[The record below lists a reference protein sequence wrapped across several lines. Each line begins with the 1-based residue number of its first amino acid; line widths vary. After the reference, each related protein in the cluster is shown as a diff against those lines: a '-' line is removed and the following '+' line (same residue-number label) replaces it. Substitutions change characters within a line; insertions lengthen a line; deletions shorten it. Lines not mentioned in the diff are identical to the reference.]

1 MDKKIEVS
9 NEMTKIFEE
18 YFKKYKDILD
28 IISSKKDIDNISRI
42 SQKEIA
48 NTLGISQTLVSK
60 CIVRLERSD
69 RCIEKIKAGIYKV
82 NHTNTIKYGPFNK
95 FLKYVSAIIQNN
107 DILKLRDD
115 EQAEILNMT
124 CDEIK
129 MVRGYAQIL
138 LIDSNR

>member
-1 MDKKIEVS
+1 MAKKIGIS

-28 IISSKKDIDNISRI
+28 IIDSQKDIDNMSRI

-69 RCIEKIKAGIYKV
+69 KCIEKIKAGVYKV
-82 NHTNTIKYGPFNK
+82 NHTDTIKYGPFNK
-95 FLKYVSAIIQNN
+95 FLKYITSIMKDNNII
-107 DILKLRDD
+107 KLRDD

-138 LIDSNR
+138 LTDSNK